1 MSNRSSE
8 KSEKSAA
15 RQVKELKSIHASE
28 QQIAAEGEEIYNM
41 IATAAY
47 YRAERHG
54 FEGVDEIENWL
65 EAEKEIRAELYH

>member
-1 MSNRSSE
+1 MSNRSSAT
-8 KSEKSAA
+8 SEKNAA
-15 RQVKELKSIHASE
+15 KQVKELKSIHASE
-28 QQIAAEGEEIYNM
+28 QQVAAEGEEIHNM

-65 EAEKEIRAELYH
+65 EAEKEIKAELYH

>member
-1 MSNRSSE
+1 MSNRASATS
-8 KSEKSAA
+8 KKCAA

-28 QQIAAEGEEIYNM
+28 QQVAAETEEVYNL

-65 EAEKEIRAELYH
+65 EAEKEIKAELFH

>member
-1 MSNRSSE
+1 MSNRFSATSE
-8 KSEKSAA
+8 KSPA
-15 RQVKELKSIHASE
+15 RQVNELKSIHASE
-28 QQIAAEGEEIYNM
+28 QQIAAEGKEIYNM

-65 EAEKEIRAELYH
+65 EAEMEIKAELFH